1 MRKVSISPPPHSTGK
16 SVSEPQTLRHRAE
29 DAYRGS
35 TADLTDQLSA
45 MSPEA
50 LNHAL
55 RELGL
60 HQIELE
66 MQNEELRRTQDELGT
81 TQARYFYDMA
91 PVGYCTVSG
100 SGLIEQANL
109 TAAALFGMDRALL
122 VQQEITHF
130 ILPDDQD
137 IFYLM
142 RQRIIETREPQSCE
156 LRFVKRDDTKFW
168 ARLDALAVPDQGG
181 TPTLRIVMTD
191 ITERVLGT
199 KALAAANKEL
209 AYQGK
214 EKGKRAAE
222 LVVANKELVYQ
233 GEEKGKRAAELL
245 VANKELAY
253 QGKEKGKR
261 AAELLVAN
269 VELAYQGKEKG
280 KRAAELLIANQDI
293 AELET
298 AFMSTVR
305 VINTLGEMRDP
316 YTAGHERRVAELAAA
331 IGAELGFSVR
341 QQEGLRVAGY
351 LHDIGKITI
360 PSEILAKPGKLS
372 WVEHRLIQEHA
383 QSGYGVLKDVKFPWQ
398 IAEVVLQHHER
409 MDGSGYPRG
418 LKGEAILLKAR
429 ILAVADVVEA
439 MSSHRPYRPALG
451 IEAALAEIERGRGTL
466 FDTNVVDACLRLF
479 REKGYVIPA

>member
-100 SGLIEQANL
+100 SGLIDQANL

-222 LVVANKELVYQ
+222 LVVANKELAYQ
-233 GEEKGKRAAELL
+233 GKEKGKRAAELL

-398 IAEVVLQHHER
+398 MAEVVLQHHER

-466 FDTNVVDACLRLF
+466 FDTNVIAACLRLF